1 METEHRGGQ
10 KEGAENESEVV
21 NSGSEVTGNTRGV
34 TSDTASEEQDSKK
47 GLTDKKST
55 QKLLCVV
62 FSFLQY
68 FLHSQG
74 LPLNLWLC

>member
-10 KEGAENESEVV
+10 KEGAENESEAV

-34 TSDTASEEQDSKK
+34 TSETASEEQDSKK

-62 FSFLQY
+62 FLSFNIFY
-68 FLHSQG
+68 IHRVFL
-74 LPLNLWLC
+74 